1 MEERVDIFINGDSLN
16 FTLEDEKQLGE
27 IYDHVRKWL
36 SEQGY
41 LIMKAKEGDRNL
53 TPKDEYLWR
62 AIPVTEVDTIEFEV
76 KSITDMSFEILQPLH
91 QYLLLLVKGIEQ
103 RNFEVLSDL
112 AADFKAVETR
122 LDHLFSS
129 TKESGKNSDILLFR
143 SCLKE
148 SGLFEGEIK
157 NREAFEG
164 ALNFS
169 RGFLSLVEERIR
181 EITAPMEEFIR
192 TIEELSKSIDPINE
206 IPVLL
211 QTGKDKEAMRT
222 VIQFI
227 ELSQKLIRLFPILK
241 VSEGFDMQRKLLSGE
256 SLEEFYADLK
266 TVLLELNEAFL
277 AKDSVLIGD
286 LLEYE
291 VSPRLQNLVTITDS
305 LKG

>member
-1 MEERVDIFINGDSLN
+1 MDIFINGESLN

-27 IYDHVRKWL
+27 VYDNVHNWL
-36 SEQGY
+36 SDQGF
-41 LIMKAKEGDRNL
+41 LVMKAEEENRDL
-53 TPKDEYLWR
+53 TAEEANRWR
-62 AIPVTEVDTIEFEV
+62 EKPLSEVISVEFEV

-112 AADFKAVETR
+112 ADDFKTIETR
-122 LDHLFSS
+122 LNQLFSS
-129 TKESGKNSDILLFR
+129 APEKGKNSDILLFR
-143 SCLKE
+143 SCIQE
-148 SGLFEGEIK
+148 SGIFEGEIK
-157 NREAFEG
+157 NKDAFD
-164 ALNFS
+164 ASLNLT

-181 EITAPMEEFIR
+181 EITAPREEFLN
-192 TIEELSKSIDPINE
+192 TIEELAKSIEPINE

-211 QTGKDKEAMRT
+211 QTGKDREAMRT
-222 VIQFI
+222 VIQFT

-241 VSEGFDMQRKLLSGE
+241 VSEGFDMQQKLSSGE
-256 SLEEFYADLK
+256 SLEEFYEDLK
-266 TVLLELNEAFL
+266 SILLEVNEAFI

-291 VSPRLQNLVTITDS
+291 VSPRLENLVTITDS

>member
-1 MEERVDIFINGDSLN
+1 MDIFINGESLN

-27 IYDHVRKWL
+27 VYDNVHNWL
-36 SEQGY
+36 SDQGF
-41 LIMKAKEGDRNL
+41 LVMKAEEENRDL
-53 TPKDEYLWR
+53 TAEEANRWR
-62 AIPVTEVDTIEFEV
+62 EKPLSEVISVEFEV

-112 AADFKAVETR
+112 ADDFKTIETR
-122 LDHLFSS
+122 LNQLFSS
-129 TKESGKNSDILLFR
+129 APEKGKNSDILLFR
-143 SCLKE
+143 SCIQE
-148 SGLFEGEIK
+148 SGIFEGEIK
-157 NREAFEG
+157 NKDAFD
-164 ALNFS
+164 ASLNLT

-181 EITAPMEEFIR
+181 EITAPREEFLN
-192 TIEELSKSIDPINE
+192 TIEELAKSIEPINE

-211 QTGKDKEAMRT
+211 QTGKDREAMRT
-222 VIQFI
+222 VIQFT

-241 VSEGFDMQRKLLSGE
+241 VSEGFDMQQKLSSGE
-256 SLEEFYADLK
+256 SLEEYYEDLK
-266 TVLLELNEAFL
+266 SILLEVNEAFI

-291 VSPRLQNLVTITDS
+291 VSPRLENLVTITDS

>member
-1 MEERVDIFINGDSLN
+1 MDIFINGESLN
-16 FTLEDEKQLGE
+16 FTLEEEKQLGE
-27 IYDHVRKWL
+27 IYDNVHQWL
-36 SEQGY
+36 VDRGFII
-41 LIMKAKEGDRNL
+41 LKAEEGNRNL
-53 TPKDEYLWR
+53 TSEHEHTWR
-62 AIPVTEVDTIEFEV
+62 EKPVAEVTTIEFEV
-76 KSITDMSFEILQPLH
+76 KSITDMSFQILQPLH
-91 QYLLLLVKGIEQ
+91 QYFLLLVKGIEQ

-112 AADFKAVETR
+112 SADFKTVEAR
-122 LDHLFSS
+122 LNNLFSS
-129 TKESGKNSDILLFR
+129 TQESGKNSDIILFR
-143 SCLKE
+143 SCLEE
-148 SGLFEGEIK
+148 SGIFEGEIK
-157 NREAFEG
+157 NREALEG

-181 EITAPMEEFIR
+181 EITSPMEEFIR

-222 VIQFI
+222 VIHFT

-241 VSEGFDMQRKLLSGE
+241 VSEGFDMQRKLSSGE

-266 TVLLELNEAFL
+266 TILLELNDAFL
-277 AKDSVLIGD
+277 AADSVLIGD

>member
-1 MEERVDIFINGDSLN
+1 VDIFINGESLN

-27 IYDHVRKWL
+27 VYDNVHNWL
-36 SEQGY
+36 SDQGF
-41 LIMKAKEGDRNL
+41 LVMKAEEENRDL
-53 TPKDEYLWR
+53 TAEEANRWR
-62 AIPVTEVDTIEFEV
+62 EKPLSEVISVEFEV

-112 AADFKAVETR
+112 ADDFKTIETR
-122 LDHLFSS
+122 LNQLFSS
-129 TKESGKNSDILLFR
+129 APEKGKNSDILLFR
-143 SCLKE
+143 SCIQE
-148 SGLFEGEIK
+148 SGIFEGEIK
-157 NREAFEG
+157 NKDAFD
-164 ALNFS
+164 ASLNLT

-181 EITAPMEEFIR
+181 EITAPREEFLN
-192 TIEELSKSIDPINE
+192 TIEELAKSIEPINE

-211 QTGKDKEAMRT
+211 QTGKDREAMRT
-222 VIQFI
+222 VIQFT

-241 VSEGFDMQRKLLSGE
+241 VSEGFDMQQKLSSGE
-256 SLEEFYADLK
+256 SLEEFYEDLK
-266 TVLLELNEAFL
+266 SILLEVNEAFI

-291 VSPRLQNLVTITDS
+291 VSPRLENLVTITDS

>member
-1 MEERVDIFINGDSLN
+1 VDIFINGESLN

-27 IYDHVRKWL
+27 VYDNVHNWL
-36 SEQGY
+36 SDQGF
-41 LIMKAKEGDRNL
+41 LVMKAEEENRDL
-53 TPKDEYLWR
+53 TAEEANRWR
-62 AIPVTEVDTIEFEV
+62 EKPLSEVISVEFEV

-112 AADFKAVETR
+112 ADDFKTIETR
-122 LDHLFSS
+122 LNQLFSS
-129 TKESGKNSDILLFR
+129 APEKGKNSDILLFR
-143 SCLKE
+143 SCIQE
-148 SGLFEGEIK
+148 SGIFEGEIK
-157 NREAFEG
+157 NKDAFD
-164 ALNFS
+164 ASLNLT

-181 EITAPMEEFIR
+181 EITAPREEFLN
-192 TIEELSKSIDPINE
+192 TIEELAKSIEPINE

-211 QTGKDKEAMRT
+211 QTGKDREAMRT
-222 VIQFI
+222 VIQFT

-241 VSEGFDMQRKLLSGE
+241 VSEGFDMQQKLSSGE
-256 SLEEFYADLK
+256 SLEEYYEDLK
-266 TVLLELNEAFL
+266 SILLEVNEAFI

-291 VSPRLQNLVTITDS
+291 VSPRLENLVTITDS

>member
-1 MEERVDIFINGDSLN
+1 MDIFINGESLN

-27 IYDHVRKWL
+27 VYDNVHNWL
-36 SEQGY
+36 SDQGF
-41 LIMKAKEGDRNL
+41 LVMKAEEENRDL
-53 TPKDEYLWR
+53 TAEEANRWR
-62 AIPVTEVDTIEFEV
+62 EKPLSEVISVEFEV

-112 AADFKAVETR
+112 ADDFKTIETR
-122 LDHLFSS
+122 LNQLFSS
-129 TKESGKNSDILLFR
+129 APGKGKNSDILLFR
-143 SCLKE
+143 SCIQE
-148 SGLFEGEIK
+148 SGIFEGEIK
-157 NREAFEG
+157 NKDAFD
-164 ALNFS
+164 ASLNLT

-181 EITAPMEEFIR
+181 EITAPREEFLN
-192 TIEELSKSIDPINE
+192 TIEELAKSIEPINE

-211 QTGKDKEAMRT
+211 QTGKDREAMRT
-222 VIQFI
+222 VIQFT

-241 VSEGFDMQRKLLSGE
+241 VSEGFDMQQKLSSGE
-256 SLEEFYADLK
+256 SLEEFYEDLK
-266 TVLLELNEAFL
+266 SILLEVNEAFI

-291 VSPRLQNLVTITDS
+291 VSPRLENLVTITDS